1 MVKLWFAKVR
11 PDGII
16 PSKRDED
23 AGYDIFLAFDDLQR
37 KHPLDQHS
45 KQDAEHDNKDKHS

>member
-23 AGYDIFLAFDDLQR
+23 AGYDIFLAFDGGVYTPRAPRDQAAAHRHSQR
-37 KHPLDQHS
+37 L
-45 KQDAEHDNKDKHS
+45 